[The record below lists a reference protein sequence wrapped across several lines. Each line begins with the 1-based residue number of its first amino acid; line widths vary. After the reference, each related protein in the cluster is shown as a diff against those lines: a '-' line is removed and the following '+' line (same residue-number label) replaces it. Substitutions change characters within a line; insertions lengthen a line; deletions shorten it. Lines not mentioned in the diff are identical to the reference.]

1 MILSGTICSCGV
13 DVPSE
18 SNIDNV
24 VITTDSSEA
33 SLSTEATEE
42 ITTEPQTEAQ
52 SEFDFI
58 KTIESTYICARK
70 LSYPI
75 TWGQFDGGFTIDN
88 TDPYI
93 VEEKEKIVATVKY
106 KGYEIGDF
114 IFNKCI
120 SIDDITENTIIS
132 SLTIKNFDN
141 SDVPDITVN
150 DLRFGDNH
158 KQLFEALDSNYKEGV
173 GYNQIIYKNDIG
185 LCRFTFNEED
195 SLITV
200 GLNVIE

>member
-1 MILSGTICSCGV
+1 MKRKMIGLFLGSMILSGTICSCGV

-58 KTIESTYICARK
+58 KTIESTYICGRK

-75 TWGQFDGGFTIDN
+75 TWGQFDEGFTIDN

-93 VEEKEKIVATVKY
+93 VEEKEK
-106 KGYEIGDF
+106 
-114 IFNKCI
+114 
-120 SIDDITENTIIS
+120 
-132 SLTIKNFDN
+132 
-141 SDVPDITVN
+141 
-150 DLRFGDNH
+150 
-158 KQLFEALDSNYKEGV
+158 
-173 GYNQIIYKNDIG
+173 
-185 LCRFTFNEED
+185 
-195 SLITV
+195 
-200 GLNVIE
+200 

>member
-1 MILSGTICSCGV
+1 M
-13 DVPSE
+13 
-18 SNIDNV
+18 
-24 VITTDSSEA
+24 
-33 SLSTEATEE
+33 
-42 ITTEPQTEAQ
+42 
-52 SEFDFI
+52 
-58 KTIESTYICARK
+58 
-70 LSYPI
+70 
-75 TWGQFDGGFTIDN
+75 
-88 TDPYI
+88 
-93 VEEKEKIVATVKY
+93 ATVKY

-185 LCRFTFNEED
+185 LYRFTFNEED

-200 GLNVIE
+200 GLNVVE